1 MKISK
6 CRLNGGSGFHT
17 NAPFYQQALFWRQ
30 PAEVFPLVVLVP
42 LHAIRLPIAIREFE
56 RVGDEVAVAV
66 DAVVVADRERPVER
80 GVVNWP
86 PEIDNLE
93 APL

>member
-1 MKISK
+1 M
-6 CRLNGGSGFHT
+6 NEGPGFHT

-56 RVGDEVAVAV
+56 RVRNKVAVAI
-66 DAVVVADRERPVER
+66 DTVVVADRERPVER